1 MKTPESNPLRSP
13 LVAGGLLAT
22 TVALLA
28 AACQTVPYT
37 GRKQA
42 VVIPQSQ
49 LETMGSEAFSELL
62 AEQPPLASGPTVSQV
77 RSVGDEIVRQ
87 TPPDYASQDWQIEVI
102 DSEEANAFAL
112 PGGKIG
118 IYTGILP
125 ILENE
130 AGLASVTGHE
140 VGHVVAQHSGERVSR
155 AMIVQLGLSVA
166 DIGLSNSAVHDEL
179 MSLLGLGSVVGIELP
194 YSRANESEADELGGI
209 LMAKA
214 GYDPRE
220 SWAVW
225 ERMSANRN
233 GGQPLAV
240 LSTHPS
246 DTARISNL
254 KSLLPTFERYYDE
267 ASVKHGRGD
276 ALVMPSDSTPV
287 AESSTSG
294 KGSKSKTSAS
304 ATTSASGKGKGSK
317 GR

>member
-1 MKTPESNPLRSP
+1 MKTPDTNPLRSP

-42 VVIPQSQ
+42 VVIPQGQ
-49 LETMGSEAFSELL
+49 LESMGSDAFSELL
-62 AEQPPLASGPTVSQV
+62 AQEPPLAGGPTVAQV

-102 DSEEANAFAL
+102 DSDEANAFAL

-125 ILENE
+125 ILANE

-140 VGHVVAQHSGERVSR
+140 VGHVIAQHSGERVSR

-166 DIGLSNSAVHDEL
+166 DIGLSNSAIHDEL

-225 ERMSANRN
+225 ERMSANRS
-233 GGQPLAV
+233 GGQPPAV

-246 DTARISNL
+246 DTARITNL

-267 ASVKHGRGD
+267 AAVKHGRGD
-276 ALVMPSDSTPV
+276 ALVMPSDDTPV
-287 AESSTSG
+287 AETSTTG
-294 KGSKSKTSAS
+294 KGGKARTSATSAS
-304 ATTSASGKGKGSK
+304 KKGSKGSK